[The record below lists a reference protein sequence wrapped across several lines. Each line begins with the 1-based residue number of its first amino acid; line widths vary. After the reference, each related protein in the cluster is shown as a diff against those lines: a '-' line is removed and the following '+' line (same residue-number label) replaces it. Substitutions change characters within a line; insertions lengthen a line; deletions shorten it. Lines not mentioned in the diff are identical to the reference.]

1 MKITFTPDEIAFIE
15 ARGSSVPKVEAQF
28 TYFEKGFPFA
38 DLQRAATIGDGIK
51 QMTAEE
57 IAHYINV
64 YEQKSKELEILKFV
78 PASGAASRMFKEL
91 QTIVNEKGPIESE
104 IVQKF
109 RENIKNF
116 AFYSNLRR
124 SYEKLGNSWESDI
137 NSDKIINIIAHL
149 LEETGLN
156 YSNLPKALL
165 QFHTYSN
172 ETRTAL
178 EEHFVEA
185 ARYARGKNNEC
196 KLHFTVSPQHLS
208 GFQALAES
216 KKAEYEERY
225 DVRYQLSYSTQ
236 DPATDTLAAT
246 EENLPFHDSKGNLL
260 FRPGGHGALIQNL
273 NHLSAD
279 IVFVKNIDNV
289 ITENQISDT
298 VTYKKALAGYLLW
311 LQEKS
316 FAYQEKCKKAQLTD
330 DECLEIQ
337 HFAEEKLQIVFS
349 SPNATQNEILAQL
362 HRPIRICGMVKNEG
376 EPGGGPFWVKSCDG
390 SISCQ
395 IIESSQIDKKSE
407 SQKKIMEN
415 ATHFNPVD
423 MVCGYRDKEGL
434 TFDLT
439 QFIDPNT
446 GFISEKSHEGKMLK
460 AMELPGLWNGA
471 MAHWITLFVEVP
483 LTTFHP
489 VKTVFDLLKH

>member
-1 MKITFTPDEIAFIE
+1 MKIAFTPEEIAFIE
-15 ARGSSVPKVEAQF
+15 ARGSRVPEVEAQF
-28 TYFEKGFPFA
+28 AYFEKGFPFA

-51 QMTAEE
+51 QMSSAE
-57 IAHYINV
+57 IAHYVNI

-91 QTIVNEKGPIESE
+91 QTIVNEKGPVESK
-104 IVQKF
+104 IVQTF
-109 RENIKNF
+109 RGKITDF
-116 AFYSNLRR
+116 AFYSDLRE
-124 SYEKLGNSWESDI
+124 SYEKSGKNWESDL
-137 NSDKIINIIAHL
+137 NSDKIIDIIAHL
-149 LEETGLN
+149 LGEEGLN

-165 QFHTYSN
+165 QFHNYP
-172 ETRTAL
+172 EATRTAL

-185 ARYARGKNNEC
+185 ALYACGKDGEC
-196 KLHFTVSPQHLS
+196 QLHFTVSPQHLS
-208 GFQALAES
+208 NFQALAES
-216 KKAEYEERY
+216 KKAEYEQRY
-225 DVRYQLSYSTQ
+225 NVRYHISYSTQ

-246 EENLPFHDSKGNLL
+246 EANQPFRDTKGALL

-298 VTYKKALAGYLLW
+298 VTYKKALAGYLLE

-316 FAYQEKCKKAQLTD
+316 FTYQKRCREAQLTD
-330 DECLEIQ
+330 TECREIQ
-337 HFAEEKLQIVFS
+337 QFAEEKLQIIFS

-407 SQKKIMEN
+407 IQKKIMES

-423 MVCGYRDKEGL
+423 MVCGYRDEEGL
-434 TFDLT
+434 TFDLS

-446 GFISEKSHEGKMLK
+446 GFISEKSHEGKTLK

>member
-1 MKITFTPDEIAFIE
+1 MKITFTPEEIAFIE
-15 ARGSSVPKVEAQF
+15 ARGSHLSEVESQF
-28 TYFEKGFPFA
+28 SYFEKGFPFA
-38 DLQRAATIGDGIK
+38 ELQRAATDGDGIK
-51 QMTAEE
+51 KMSETEREIYIAKYEETA
-57 IAHYINV
+57 
-64 YEQKSKELEILKFV
+64 QKKEILKFV

-91 QTIVNEKGPIESE
+91 QTVVNENGPIDSE
-104 IVQKF
+104 TVKRF
-109 RENIKNF
+109 RENIQKF
-116 AFYSNLRR
+116 AFYHELKSRH
-124 SYEKLGNSWESDI
+124 EALGNDWEADLH
-137 NSDKIINIIAHL
+137 SDKVINIIDHL
-149 LEETGLN
+149 LCEKGLN

-165 QFHTYSN
+165 QFHTYPT

-185 ARYARGKNNEC
+185 ALYARGKNGEC
-196 KLHFTVSPQHLS
+196 QLHITVSPQHLTA
-208 GFQALAES
+208 FQALVEE
-216 KKAEYEERY
+216 KKAQYEQRFQ
-225 DVRYQLSYSTQ
+225 VRYIVTYSTQ

-246 EENLPFHDSKGNLL
+246 ADNKPFRDSNGKLL

-273 NHLSAD
+273 NHLDAD

-289 ITENQISDT
+289 ITESKITDT
-298 VTYKKALAGYLLW
+298 TTYKKALAGYLLD

-316 FAYQEKCKKAQLTD
+316 FAYLKRVREEQLTEA
-330 DECLEIQ
+330 ECREIQ
-337 HFAEEKLQIVFS
+337 QFAERELQIVFT
-349 SPNATQNEILAQL
+349 SPTATQDEILTQL

-376 EPGGGPFWVKSCDG
+376 EPGGGPFWVKSSDG

-395 IIESSQIDKKSE
+395 IIESSQIDKKSAP
-407 SQKKIMEN
+407 QKQIMEG

-423 MVCGYRDKEGL
+423 MVCGYRDDQGVS
-434 TFDLT
+434 FDLS

-446 GFISEKSHEGKMLK
+446 GFISEKSHEGKTLK